1 MLYTRFSIRL
11 YIIKVIYSGMDI
23 SFGSAFGIS
32 EGDLH
37 AHELRICGG
46 NGVVAIQR
54 RAMPLSTVL
63 NFNSSLQVLVS
74 HESNPLAINVL
85 T

>member
-11 YIIKVIYSGMDI
+11 YIIKMIYSGMDI
-23 SFGSAFGIS
+23 SFGSAFWDS
-32 EGDLH
+32 EDDLH
-37 AHELRICGG
+37 AHELRICGS

-54 RAMPLSTVL
+54 PAKPLSTVL

-74 HESNPLAINVL
+74 HESNPLAIHVL

>member
-11 YIIKVIYSGMDI
+11 YIIKVIYNGMDI

-32 EGDLH
+32 EGDLY

-46 NGVVAIQR
+46 NGVAAIQR
-54 RAMPLSTVL
+54 RGMPLSTVL
-63 NFNSSLQVLVS
+63 NFSSSLQILVS